1 MIDRAFSNAF
11 VRLDGV
17 KESNSAVPLD
27 QMKARLHLAA
37 FISA

>member
-17 KESNSAVPLD
+17 KGLQRRDAEDAESR
-27 QMKARLHLAA
+27 KACGYAA
-37 FISA
+37 L